1 MRVAGRAP
9 TVRAPDGGAGRGAR
23 VAPGRRYAAARAM
36 TTRFV
41 RRMAVEISG
50 DGDPVLLLHGLGG
63 TSNTWT
69 PLAAAFVRHRTIRPD
84 LPGSG
89 RSCAVEGALS
99 IARLV
104 EFACLACDEASA
116 ERVHVV
122 GHSLGTIVALHL
134 AASQPARIRS
144 LALFGPLACPPDGAR
159 PALRARAAKA
169 RSDGVGGMQEI
180 ADALAATSVSRDA
193 HERRAVAVAAMRES
207 VMRQDPDG
215 YARLCEA
222 LADAQAP
229 DLAAIACPALLATGD
244 EDVVA
249 PPQSV
254 RALGDRIRE
263 SQVRVVSRC
272 GHWTPF
278 ERPDE
283 CVELL
288 RSFYSRRWH

>member
-1 MRVAGRAP
+1 
-9 TVRAPDGGAGRGAR
+9 
-23 VAPGRRYAAARAM
+23 M

-41 RRMAVEISG
+41 QRMAIETSG

-89 RSCAVEGALS
+89 RSHAVEGPLS

-104 EFACLACDEASA
+104 EYACLACDALSV

-134 AASQPARIRS
+134 AASQPDRVRS
-144 LALFGPLACPPDGAR
+144 LALFGPLASPPDGAR
-159 PALRARAAKA
+159 PAIRARATKA
-169 RSDGVGGMQEI
+169 RTDGVAGMQEI
-180 ADALAATSVSRDA
+180 ADALAATSVSRDS
-193 HERRAVAVAAMRES
+193 HERRSVAVAAMRES
-207 VMRQDPDG
+207 VMRQSPDG
-215 YARLCEA
+215 YARLCDA
-222 LADAQAP
+222 LAEAQAP
-229 DLAAIACPALLATGD
+229 DLAAVDCPTLLATGD
-244 EDVVA
+244 EDLVA
-249 PPQSV
+249 PPQAV
-254 RALGDRIRE
+254 RALGGRIRD
-263 SQVRVVSRC
+263 SQVRIFQRC

-283 CVELL
+283 CIQEL
-288 RSFYSRRWH
+288 RAFYSRRWH